1 MIVNR
6 KVWDNPSD
14 IRIHAREDEY
24 TAYLAEQE
32 EADMA
37 GNYAAILAAGYIH
50 EYPNS

>member
-6 KVWDNPSD
+6 NCWDSPSD

-24 TAYLAEQE
+24 TLWAAEQE
-32 EADMA
+32 ASDMA
-37 GNYAAILAAGYIH
+37 GIYAAILAPRYIH